1 MARYSSERKAAVLA
15 KLLPPQNMKVS
26 EVASVEGI
34 SEITL
39 YTWRK
44 QARVSGRPVPGPK
57 PNHADEWSA
66 EAKFAT
72 IIETAS
78 MTEEQLSEYCR
89 SKGLYPDQI
98 SRWKCDSLRGF
109 RQADQE
115 EKALKKQRRADQAEL
130 KKLKRELKY
139 KDKALAETTALLVL
153 RKKLD
158 ALWDNH
164 DEDD

>member
-1 MARYSSERKAAVLA
+1 MPRYSSERKAAVLA

-26 EVASVEGI
+26 EVSAIEGI

-39 YTWRK
+39 YNWRK
-44 QARVSGRPVPGPK
+44 QARLTGRPVPGPK
-57 PNHADEWSA
+57 PTHADAWSA
-66 EAKFAT
+66 EAKLAA

-78 MTEEQLSEYCR
+78 MTEEQLSQYCR
-89 SKGLYPDQI
+89 CKGLYPDQI
-98 SRWKCDSLRGF
+98 QRWKQESLKGF
-109 RQADQE
+109 QRADE
-115 EKALKKQRRADQAEL
+115 EQKALKKQKRADQAEL

-158 ALWDNH
+158 ALWENN